1 MRVVHVYKDVYPVMG
16 GIENHIRLL
25 CSRLRAMPD
34 IEPYILVTAQ
44 DGRGERTELDGVPVY
59 KAPRLAT
66 VASTPLSLS
75 LGGTLRGLR
84 PDVVH
89 LHFPYPVG
97 EISYLV
103 ATPRVPMVL
112 TYHSDIVRQ
121 KRLLTVYRP
130 FLERVLARADAILAT
145 SPDYMASSE
154 WLRRYPARCRVVPL
168 GIDVGAVGEA
178 VERSKGAAADLRAR
192 YGGQPLL
199 LFVGRFRYYKGLSYL
214 LDALPQVPRGH
225 LILVGAGPEEQALRR
240 QVGELGLGERVTF
253 AGSVSDAE
261 LPAYLA
267 AADLYVLPACLRSE
281 AFGLGL
287 VEAQAAGL
295 PAVTTELG
303 TGTSYVNAKGETG
316 LVTPPMDPPALA
328 QAITTLL
335 ENEDQRQAMGQAA
348 RRRAARLFDI
358 GRVASDVA
366 NVYREVASPE
376 KGVKQRV

>member
-1 MRVVHVYKDVYPVMG
+1 MANFVVGM
-16 GIENHIRLL
+16 
-25 CSRLRAMPD
+25 
-34 IEPYILVTAQ
+34 VTQLTGA
-44 DGRGERTELDGVPVY
+44 L
-59 KAPRLAT
+59 
-66 VASTPLSLS
+66 
-75 LGGTLRGLR
+75 
-84 PDVVH
+84 
-89 LHFPYPVG
+89 
-97 EISYLV
+97 IS
-103 ATPRVPMVL
+103 
-112 TYHSDIVRQ
+112 
-121 KRLLTVYRP
+121 
-130 FLERVLARADAILAT
+130 
-145 SPDYMASSE
+145 
-154 WLRRYPARCRVVPL
+154 
-168 GIDVGAVGEA
+168 AVGSMAEA
-178 VERSKGAAADLRAR
+178 AEDSAGAAVRHGD
-192 YGGQPLL
+192 QPLL

-214 LDALPQVPRGH
+214 LDALPQVPRAH

-240 QVGELGLGERVTF
+240 QVGQLGLGERVTF
-253 AGSVSDAE
+253 AGSVSDTE